1 MKMSHTISFRVTEL
15 VLANNMLQ
23 SIVWLKSWLGVAY
36 ALIQR
41 LLRFSNDFLI
51 THLSVEPISLS
62 NYSLKHQQGTR
73 IKD

>member
-23 SIVWLKSWLGVAY
+23 STVWGKIWLGVAY

-41 LLRFSNDFLI
+41 LLRFSNDLLMMLFKYR
-51 THLSVEPISLS
+51 TDFFE
-62 NYSLKHQQGTR
+62 QT
-73 IKD
+73 

>member
-41 LLRFSNDFLI
+41 LLRFSNDFLMMQ
-51 THLSVEPISLS
+51 LSKEPISLS
-62 NYSLKHQQGTR
+62 KHDLKQQ
-73 IKD
+73 